1 MGLAELSLGDASLI
15 TATFLFTDIEGS
27 TSLWESE
34 SQAMRVALQRHNV
47 LLSSAIERHGG
58 CVFKT
63 VGDAFCVTFED
74 AAGALEAA
82 CQIQARLGTEKWPT
96 RTQLRVRVALHTG
109 PAYLSGGDY
118 FGTTVN
124 RVARLLAVTHGG
136 QTLLTSTTQALVR
149 ESLPDGTSLR
159 DTGMLRLRDLPQPV
173 HVFQLVHPGLSSSL
187 LDVTDSSAGNK
198 LTAEPVA
205 RFRPIDVYEV
215 PTLPTIVMQA
225 LKVMQDPNSDAR
237 AVERVIV
244 HDPAISAKIL
254 RVANSAFFGFS
265 RRVGTIAE
273 AVRVLG
279 FTNVQGMLISVGAFD
294 AFRTKRLSLVEFWQ
308 HSIAVATAARFL
320 STRVNCSADEAF
332 MAGLLHDIGK
342 LIFAVQAEAS
352 YQQVL
357 ELKRGSAMTSL
368 EAEHTLFEFTHPEV
382 GQMVAERWDLP
393 ARHVAAIAH
402 HHNPAD
408 AGDERLFCTLI
419 GLADQ
424 AAYTALSP
432 HTPVEHD
439 AERIALLDALDL
451 GPGHWDD
458 CLCHLQQARTTI
470 EAFVGAIQ

>member
-1 MGLAELSLGDASLI
+1 MSSSWSIRGFRRAC
-15 TATFLFTDIEGS
+15 S
-27 TSLWESE
+27 TS
-34 SQAMRVALQRHNV
+34 
-47 LLSSAIERHGG
+47 
-58 CVFKT
+58 
-63 VGDAFCVTFED
+63 D
-74 AAGALEAA
+74 
-82 CQIQARLGTEKWPT
+82 
-96 RTQLRVRVALHTG
+96 
-109 PAYLSGGDY
+109 
-118 FGTTVN
+118 
-124 RVARLLAVTHGG
+124 
-136 QTLLTSTTQALVR
+136 
-149 ESLPDGTSLR
+149 
-159 DTGMLRLRDLPQPV
+159 
-173 HVFQLVHPGLSSSL
+173 
-187 LDVTDSSAGNK
+187 DSSAGNK

-205 RFRPIDVYEV
+205 RLRPIDVYEV

-237 AVERVIV
+237 AVERVII

-342 LIFAVQAEAS
+342 LILAVQAEAS

-432 HTPVEHD
+432 YTPVEHD
-439 AERIALLDALDL
+439 AERIALLDRPRPGSRALGRL
-451 GPGHWDD
+451 PVSSAGGPDHHRRLRGRHPVTIHAGHVAG
-458 CLCHLQQARTTI
+458 CQVRVRAPRPAHRLNKRLARPPL
-470 EAFVGAIQ
+470 ARRYHAVFW